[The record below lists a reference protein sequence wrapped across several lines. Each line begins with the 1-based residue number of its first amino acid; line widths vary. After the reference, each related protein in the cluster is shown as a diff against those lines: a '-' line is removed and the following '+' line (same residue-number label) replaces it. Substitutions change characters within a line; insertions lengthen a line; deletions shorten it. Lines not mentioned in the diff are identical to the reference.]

1 MIFSF
6 RHWRLH
12 ETIKTHDTIA
22 DNPPEQIYTKKIK
35 NRIVFKIKTSYK
47 LKLLC
52 SETMKLW
59 RNAKKHVHKD
69 KDGKDVPK
77 LESVETVLLH
87 SNLVNNKYQQESK

>member
-1 MIFSF
+1 
-6 RHWRLH
+6 
-12 ETIKTHDTIA
+12 
-22 DNPPEQIYTKKIK
+22 
-35 NRIVFKIKTSYK
+35 
-47 LKLLC
+47 
-52 SETMKLW
+52 MKLW